1 MGLQI
6 LDPRF
11 KSGWRLQTKNDVFR
25 HVVFSLVD
33 IFCAQLLFGTPIFGR
48 VRCGCASSGWLPLAF
63 FERFLAP
70 VAERPIATGRTAA
83 PAAALCGLIRFQHNN
98 GGRNERAQK
107 QQCDVDGFHRTHPFS
122 QLLIIVTARARKI
135 KPTRPA
141 AYRWPQNRAEK
152 WRRRKFLFAL
162 FIFSVDFLCKCVLY

>member
-48 VRCGCASSGWLPLAF
+48 VRCGCASGLPTFAF
-63 FERFLAP
+63 FERFLAS
-70 VAERPIATGRTAA
+70 VTELPIAAGRAAA
-83 PAAALCGLIRFQHNN
+83 PAAALCGLIRFQHDD
-98 GGRNERAQK
+98 GGRDERAQK
-107 QQCDVDGFHRTHPFS
+107 QQRDVDRFHRILPFS
-122 QLLIIVTARARKI
+122 QLRFIVTARARKI
-135 KPTRPA
+135 KSARPA
-141 AYRWPQNRAEK
+141 AYRWPQNVAKK
-152 WRRRKFLFAL
+152 WRRRKFLAAL
-162 FIFSVDFLCKCVLY
+162 FIFPVDFLCKCVLY